1 MKSLT
6 LFFIMCKEF
15 RMFIEQFKSA
25 WDKQAKLVL
34 TGSDLKQSQAVSRY
48 LWRKVRQQMTND
60 RDIAIDQ

>member
-1 MKSLT
+1 
-6 LFFIMCKEF
+6 
-15 RMFIEQFKSA
+15 MFIEQFKSA

>member
-1 MKSLT
+1 MS
-6 LFFIMCKEF
+6 KEF